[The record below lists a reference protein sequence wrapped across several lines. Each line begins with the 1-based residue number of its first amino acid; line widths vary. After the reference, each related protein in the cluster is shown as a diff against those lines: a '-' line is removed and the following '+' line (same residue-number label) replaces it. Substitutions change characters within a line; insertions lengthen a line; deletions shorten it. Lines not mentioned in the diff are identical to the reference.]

1 MPVHNDIRFVTNTI
15 PNLARGKSLSA
26 RGKSLSGGDRGGRRL
41 CRIGGTAVNEEDC
54 LSLDGNSAA
63 VIAVHLNDLSS
74 FRGWLTDPPL
84 CTVEL
89 LL

>member
-15 PNLARGKSLSA
+15 PGLACGKSLS
-26 RGKSLSGGDRGGRRL
+26 RGDRGGRRL

-84 CTVEL
+84 CTVAL
-89 LL
+89 SL